1 MLYIEI
7 IIGKFDHISEVWIKT
22 PGEVTR
28 LLRFNG
34 NGCNSVNVER
44 NTLQKKKKN
53 YEQKPCGRKEHHLF
67 RELKEDLNVRRQ
79 REVGYVM
86 DGAGELGRGSYK
98 HFGLCPKSR

>member
-7 IIGKFDHISEVWIKT
+7 IIGKFDHINEVGIKT

-44 NTLQKKKKN
+44 NTLQKKKKIMN
-53 YEQKPCGRKEHHLF
+53 
-67 RELKEDLNVRRQ
+67 
-79 REVGYVM
+79 
-86 DGAGELGRGSYK
+86 
-98 HFGLCPKSR
+98 KSPVVEKSIIYSEN

>member
-1 MLYIEI
+1 MEKRYDSNYQMITMYMRRYMLYIEI

-44 NTLQKKKKN
+44 NTLQKKKKIMN
-53 YEQKPCGRKEHHLF
+53 
-67 RELKEDLNVRRQ
+67 
-79 REVGYVM
+79 
-86 DGAGELGRGSYK
+86 
-98 HFGLCPKSR
+98 KSPVVEKSIIYSEN